1 MSNKDIY
8 CKALDLIAM
17 NPSLISEIQVNPN
30 IDFPTAGGEVW
41 WDTLAYSSNG
51 WKLQINKL
59 TSLGRVLDSS
69 NIRKAWGAGSI
80 LKRKLRD
87 LYEAYGENDSASN
100 SNSNNNSYGGS
111 TYNTSDAT
119 KKLLDLKTLL
129 DAGAITQTEYD
140 RMKSEIMNQFF
151 TN

>member
-17 NPSLISEIQVNPN
+17 NPSLIREIQVNIN
-30 IDFPTAGGEVW
+30 TDFITGGGKVF
-41 WDTLAYSSNG
+41 WDTIACSSNG
-51 WKLQINKL
+51 WKLQINKI

-69 NIRKAWGAGSI
+69 NIRKAWGAESI

-87 LYEAYGENDSASN
+87 LYETYGEKDSA

-111 TYNTSDAT
+111 TNNTSDAT